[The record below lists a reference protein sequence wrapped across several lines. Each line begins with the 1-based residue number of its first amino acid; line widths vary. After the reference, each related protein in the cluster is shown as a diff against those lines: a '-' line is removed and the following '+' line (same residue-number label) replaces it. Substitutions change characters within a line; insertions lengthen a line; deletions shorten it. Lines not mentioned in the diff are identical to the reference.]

1 MQKRSD
7 TRPLDS
13 VGGVCEQGPA
23 GRASAAMSDR
33 LRTQQTLVAV
43 VGPTAGGK
51 TELALRIAA
60 RVGGEIIGCDALQ
73 IRGGLPLLTAKP
85 TQEELSR
92 APHHLIGVLPPDEP
106 ATAARY
112 AELADAVIA
121 DIVRRGRVPVVCGGT
136 GLYLRALRDGLFA
149 GPAGDRELREK
160 LRAEAGVR
168 GVGAL
173 HAQLMTVDP
182 AAAARI
188 GPADYVRIERALE
201 VFLLTGRPI
210 SDWQEDSRRDLR
222 RGPRYRILHLGL
234 DPGHE
239 ELRRRIARRAAA
251 MLQGGVITEVEAS
264 LATNGLPRFPPLG
277 FSEIERHLSGEL
289 TREALLAELIAKT
302 AQYARRQRT
311 WFRSEPMVRWATAGD
326 EISPDAI
333 AAELAA
339 TADSGA
345 HARSP

>member
-1 MQKRSD
+1 
-7 TRPLDS
+7 
-13 VGGVCEQGPA
+13 
-23 GRASAAMSDR
+23 MSDR
-33 LRTQQTLVAV
+33 LRSQQTLVAV

-60 RVGGEIIGCDALQ
+60 RVGGEIVGCDALQ

-85 TQEELSR
+85 TQDELAR
-92 APHHLIGVLPPDEP
+92 APHHLVGVLPPDEP

-121 DIVRRGRVPVVCGGT
+121 DIVRRGRVPIVCGGT

-149 GPAGDRELREK
+149 GPAGDRELRAQ

-173 HAQLMTVDP
+173 HAQLTVVDP

-201 VFLLTGRPI
+201 VYKLTGRPI
-210 SDWQEDSRRDLR
+210 SDWQEDSRVELR
-222 RGPRYRILHLGL
+222 RGPRYRIVHLGL
-234 DPGHE
+234 DPGPE
-239 ELRRRIARRAAA
+239 ELRRRIARRAEA
-251 MLQGGVITEVEAS
+251 MLQSGVVAEVEAA
-264 LATNGLPRFPPLG
+264 LAAHGLPRFPPLG
-277 FSEIERHLSGEL
+277 FAEVERHLSGEL
-289 TREALLAELIAKT
+289 TREALHAELVAKT

-311 WFRSEPMVRWATAGD
+311 WFRSEPMVRWATDAD
-326 EISPDAI
+326 AISPDAI
-333 AAELAA
+333 AAELATA
-339 TADSGA
+339 ADSGVPA
-345 HARSP
+345 KSP